1 MHLPALHQYLAQ
13 ALAHWYRLA
22 SVVLCASHQSRQEFV
37 PPGGGLLFISASEGT
52 VLCSDSAEAKI
63 KIRMFRLF
71 VIKAF
76 LNAASVIFGCWL
88 GTDERLG

>member
-1 MHLPALHQYLAQ
+1 M
-13 ALAHWYRLA
+13 
-22 SVVLCASHQSRQEFV
+22 
-37 PPGGGLLFISASEGT
+37 

-76 LNAASVIFGCWL
+76 INVVSINFVVGRELPKITNDGL
-88 GTDERLG
+88 L

>member
-1 MHLPALHQYLAQ
+1 MT
-13 ALAHWYRLA
+13 
-22 SVVLCASHQSRQEFV
+22 VVLCASHQSRQDCV
-37 PPGGGLLFISASEGT
+37 PPGGGLLFISARDGM

-76 LNAASVIFGCWL
+76 INVVSINFVVGRELPKITNDGL
-88 GTDERLG
+88 L